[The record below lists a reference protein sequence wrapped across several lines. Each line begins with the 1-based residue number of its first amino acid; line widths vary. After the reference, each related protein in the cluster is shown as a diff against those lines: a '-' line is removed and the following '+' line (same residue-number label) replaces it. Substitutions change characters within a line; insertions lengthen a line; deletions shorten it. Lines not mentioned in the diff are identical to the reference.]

1 MAFEEKNI
9 EGGLFVNRER
19 SKETQPHATGYI
31 LINNIKYQLSAWT
44 NTSAGGNKW
53 QKLSAQPWVEKEED
67 DDGTSEEVKQNSAET
82 GESTPITIQDQGES
96 NVGVRRGD
104 NSNQGGTGV
113 TTGGAGH
120 IDDEIPF

>member
-1 MAFEEKNI
+1 MAFEEKNM

-19 SKETQPHATGYI
+19 SKETHPHATGYI
-31 LINNIKYQLSAWT
+31 IINKIKYQLSAWT

-53 QKLSAQPWVEKEED
+53 QKIVAQPWVEKEKD
-67 DDGTSEEVKQNSAET
+67 NDGSSEEIKQNSTEAT
-82 GESTPITIQDQGES
+82 GQSQGES